1 LNKGNLVISSNDAT
15 IWIDTDPLATCTK
28 ASGKLTKET
37 EEEKFVGDSKTYR
50 RSKGYKIE
58 GSITVKKVDTYLAGK
73 VADAIKANEELDSK
87 IIVKQAAPGGGVER
101 IALYGVDI
109 SELNLFNLEAS
120 GTVEQEFPYTATDFE
135 YLDRIPK
142 VEIQ

>member
-1 LNKGNLVISSNDAT
+1 MNKGNLVISSNDAT
-15 IWIDTDPLATCTK
+15 VWIDEEVLATCTK

-37 EEEKFVGDSKTYR
+37 EEQKFVGDPRTYK

-58 GSITVKKVDTYLAGK
+58 GTVTIKKIDTYLAGK
-73 VADAIKANEELDSK
+73 VADAIKANKELDSK
-87 IIVKQAAPGGGVER
+87 MIVKQAAPGGGVER

-109 SELNLFNLEAS
+109 SELNLFNLEAG

-135 YLDRIPK
+135 YLDRIAK
-142 VEIQ
+142 VDVQ